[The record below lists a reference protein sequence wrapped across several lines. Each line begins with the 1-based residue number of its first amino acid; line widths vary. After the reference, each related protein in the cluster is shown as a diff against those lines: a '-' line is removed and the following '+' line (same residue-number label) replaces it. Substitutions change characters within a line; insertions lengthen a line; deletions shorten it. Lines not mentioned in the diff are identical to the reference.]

1 MKKKK
6 LFLIASTLGCL
17 TALVGISIFL
27 IYRDFET
34 RGPLETSNS
43 FPAFAKKEMAAEL
56 EKTLEF
62 SKAEVAKAKTMLYKA
77 LDNIGEINFPDVIT
91 RKL

>member
-6 LFLIASTLGCL
+6 LILTIRTLGFL
-17 TALVGISIFL
+17 TALAGISIFL
-27 IYRDFET
+27 LYRDFET
-34 RGPLETSNS
+34 RGPLENSNS
-43 FPAFAKKEMAAEL
+43 FPAFAKRKMEAEF

-62 SKAEVAKAKTMLYKA
+62 SKTEVAKAKTMLYKA

-91 RKL
+91 RRL